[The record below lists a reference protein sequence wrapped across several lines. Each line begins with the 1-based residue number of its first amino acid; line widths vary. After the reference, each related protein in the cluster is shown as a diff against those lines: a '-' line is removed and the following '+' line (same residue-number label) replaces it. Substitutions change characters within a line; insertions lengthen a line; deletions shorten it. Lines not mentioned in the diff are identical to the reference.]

1 MIEETKLGPT
11 GMEIQVIEAI
21 RTCYDPEIPVNI
33 YDLGL
38 VYEVKVDAAGVASII
53 MTLTSP
59 SCPAAESLPPEVES
73 KARAVPGITDV
84 KLELTWE
91 PPWDPTR
98 MTEAARLELG
108 MM

>member
-1 MIEETKLGPT
+1 
-11 GMEIQVIEAI
+11 
-21 RTCYDPEIPVNI
+21 
-33 YDLGL
+33 
-38 VYEVKVDAAGVASII
+38 SIL